1 MLLVPAFQIGVWN
14 AWIFVIWP
22 WVDMLAV
29 RLVGLDVYRRAS
41 GLPSEMKTSHRYRV
55 VSYVSMVIETMAVA
69 YSIFLPLKLGT
80 IWFYAGLA
88 IFLTGL
94 VVLTAAT
101 VNFARTP
108 MNVPITR
115 GIYHYSRHPLYL
127 ASLLIYFSV
136 GIASAS
142 WVFLLIFVVQSV
154 SIRIA
159 AVGEERFCLG
169 KYGDA
174 YREYIDGTPR
184 WIGIPKSG
192 GSDRQAM

>member
-1 MLLVPAFQIGVWN
+1 M
-14 AWIFVIWP
+14 IWP

-41 GLPSEMKTSHRYRV
+41 GLPSEMKTSRQYRV
-55 VSYVSMVIETMAVA
+55 VSYVSMAVDTMAVA

-94 VVLTAAT
+94 VVLAAAT

-108 MNVPITR
+108 MDVPVTK
-115 GIYHYSRHPLYL
+115 GMYHYSRHPLYL

-142 WVFLLIFVVQSV
+142 WVFLLVSVVQSV

-159 AVGEERFCLG
+159 AVGEERFCLE

-174 YREYIDGTPR
+174 YREYIDRTPR
-184 WIGIPKSG
+184 WLGLPKS
-192 GSDRQAM
+192 SRK

>member
-1 MLLVPAFQIGVWN
+1 MSLIPAFEIGIWN
-14 AWIFVIWP
+14 AWIFTIWP
-22 WVDMLAV
+22 WVAMLAV

-41 GLPSEMKTSHRYRV
+41 GQPSEMKTSRRYRV

-80 IWFYAGLA
+80 IWLYAGLA

-101 VNFARTP
+101 VNFATTP
-108 MNVPITR
+108 MDVPITR

-127 ASLLIYFSV
+127 ASLLIYLSV

-142 WVFLLIFVVQSV
+142 WVFLSVFVVQSV
-154 SIRIA
+154 SIKIA
-159 AVGEERFCLG
+159 AVGEERYCLE
-169 KYGDA
+169 KYGEA
-174 YREYIDGTPR
+174 YREYIDRTPR
-184 WIGIPKSG
+184 WLGLPKS
-192 GSDRQAM
+192 RRK

>member
-1 MLLVPAFQIGVWN
+1 MLLIPAFQIGVWN
-14 AWIFVIWP
+14 AWIFMIWP
-22 WVDMLAV
+22 WVAMLAV

-41 GLPSEMKTSHRYRV
+41 GLPSEMKTSHQYRI

-80 IWFYAGLA
+80 IWFYAGLS
-88 IFLTGL
+88 IFLLGL
-94 VVLTAAT
+94 VVLTTAT
-101 VNFARTP
+101 VNFAATP

-115 GIYHYSRHPLYL
+115 GMYHYSRHPLYL

-136 GIASAS
+136 GIAAAS

-159 AVGEERFCLG
+159 AVEEERFCLE
-169 KYGDA
+169 KYGEA
-174 YREYIDGTPR
+174 YRGYVDRTPR
-184 WIGIPKSG
+184 WLGLPKSG
-192 GSDRQAM
+192 RK

>member
-1 MLLVPAFQIGVWN
+1 MPLVPAFKIGVWN
-14 AWIFVIWP
+14 AWIFMIWP
-22 WVDMLAV
+22 WLDMLAV
-29 RLVGLDVYRRAS
+29 RLVGSDVYQRAS
-41 GLPSEMKTSHRYRV
+41 GLPSEMKTSRQYRV
-55 VSYVSMVIETMAVA
+55 GSYASMAVDTMAVA

-88 IFLTGL
+88 IFLIGL
-94 VVLTAAT
+94 VVLITAT
-101 VNFARTP
+101 INFATTP
-108 MNVPITR
+108 MDVPITR
-115 GIYHYSRHPLYL
+115 GIYHYSRHPMYL

-159 AVGEERFCLG
+159 AIEEERFCLE

-174 YREYIDGTPR
+174 YREYIDKTPR
-184 WIGIPKSG
+184 WLGLPKS
-192 GSDRQAM
+192 RAM

>member
-1 MLLVPAFQIGVWN
+1 MVPIPAFEIGVWN
-14 AWIFVIWP
+14 AWVFMIWP
-22 WVDMLAV
+22 WVAMLAV

-80 IWFYAGLA
+80 IWFYAGLS
-88 IFLTGL
+88 IFLLGL
-94 VVLTAAT
+94 VVLTTVT
-101 VNFARTP
+101 VNFATTP
-108 MNVPITR
+108 MDVPITR
-115 GIYHYSRHPLYL
+115 GIYHYSRHPMYL

-142 WVFLLIFVVQSV
+142 WVFLLVFVVQSV

-159 AVGEERFCLG
+159 AVEEERYCLG
-169 KYGDA
+169 KYGNA
-174 YREYIDGTPR
+174 YREYIDRTPR
-184 WIGIPKSG
+184 WLGLPKSG
-192 GSDRQAM
+192 RK

>member
-1 MLLVPAFQIGVWN
+1 MSLIPTFEVGVWN
-14 AWIFVIWP
+14 AWIFMIWP

-41 GLPSEMKTSHRYRV
+41 GLPSEMKTSRQYRV
-55 VSYVSMVIETMAVA
+55 VSYVSMAVDTMAVA

-94 VVLTAAT
+94 AVLTAAT

-108 MNVPITR
+108 MDVPVTR

-142 WVFLLIFVVQSV
+142 WVFLLVFVVQSV
-154 SIRIA
+154 FIRIA
-159 AVGEERFCLG
+159 AVGEERFCLE
-169 KYGDA
+169 KYGEA
-174 YREYIDGTPR
+174 YREYMDRAPR
-184 WIGIPKSG
+184 WLGLPKS
-192 GSDRQAM
+192 RRK

>member
-1 MLLVPAFQIGVWN
+1 MSLVPAFKIGVWN
-14 AWIFVIWP
+14 AWIFMIWP

-41 GLPSEMKTSHRYRV
+41 GLPSEMKTSRQYRV
-55 VSYVSMVIETMAVA
+55 ISYASMAVDTMAVA

-101 VNFARTP
+101 VNFATTP
-108 MNVPITR
+108 MDVPVIR
-115 GIYHYSRHPLYL
+115 GIYHYSRHPMYL

-136 GIASAS
+136 GIAAAS
-142 WVFLLIFVVQSV
+142 WIFLLVFVVQSV
-154 SIRIA
+154 SIRIS
-159 AVGEERFCLG
+159 AVEEERFCLG
-169 KYGDA
+169 KYGEA
-174 YREYIDGTPR
+174 YHEYIDRTPR
-184 WIGIPKSG
+184 WLGLPKSG
-192 GSDRQAM
+192 AM

>member
-1 MLLVPAFQIGVWN
+1 MSLVPAFQIGVWN
-14 AWIFVIWP
+14 AWIFMIWP

-29 RLVGLDVYRRAS
+29 RLVGSDVYRRAS
-41 GLPSEMKTSHRYRV
+41 GLPSEMKTSRQYRV
-55 VSYVSMVIETMAVA
+55 VSYVSMVVDTMAVA

-80 IWFYAGLA
+80 GWFYAGLA

-94 VVLTAAT
+94 AVLAVAT

-108 MNVPITR
+108 MDVPITR
-115 GIYHYSRHPLYL
+115 GLYHYSRHPMYL

-142 WVFLLIFVVQSV
+142 WVFLLIFVVQSA

-159 AVGEERFCLG
+159 AIKEERFCLE
-169 KYGDA
+169 KYGEA
-174 YREYIDGTPR
+174 YREYIDKTSR
-184 WIGIPKSG
+184 WLGPPKS
-192 GSDRQAM
+192 RAM